1 MRILKKWQLFSL
13 LIANALTISACNNS
27 NADNKKTSDNSNV
40 QQKVETN
47 QQSVQTVSSKLQ
59 AELDNAKKAGKAV
72 FVVVTG
78 TGSADT
84 DKAMVVAKGAN
95 AIYKNAAIVQM
106 DKDDTSNTKFVSEW
120 RLSGAPVP
128 LILVISSKGF
138 PTGGFILSQA
148 TAENLA
154 ALVPTPKMEDVY
166 AAIGSGKAALVVF
179 TKKSLNDRKE
189 VLKVCKKAVSIMKDN
204 AVVVEVD
211 MDDSQEG
218 NFMNQ
223 LRIDKSS
230 QVSLT
235 LAINTKGQVSGTS
248 SSVPDATKLATAA
261 TQEVKGGCG
270 AGCGPAGCGK

>member
-27 NADNKKTSDNSNV
+27 NADNNKTNDNSIV

-59 AELDNAKKAGKAV
+59 TELNKAKKTGKAV

-78 TGSADT
+78 TGSTDT
-84 DKAMVVAKGAN
+84 DKAMEVAKGAN
-95 AIYKNAAIVQM
+95 AIYKNAVIVQM
-106 DKDDTSNTKFVSEW
+106 DRDDATNTQLVSEW

-166 AAIGSGKAALVVF
+166 TAIGSGKAALVVF
-179 TKKSLNDRKE
+179 TKKALSDRKE
-189 VLKVCKKAVSIMKDN
+189 VLKVCKEAVSIMKDN
-204 AVVVEVD
+204 AVIVEVD

-248 SSVPDATKLATAA
+248 KSVPDATKLATAA

-270 AGCGPAGCGK
+270 AGCGPAGCSK